1 MVYTW
6 GEGLYGQ
13 LGHGIEV
20 DHLFEPTILSK
31 LVGKEIVNV
40 FCGMNH
46 TMFLSKTGLVYACG
60 NGYYGQLGLQ
70 LEIDYVLYFYSIF
83 IHSFHLHLFKHFQ
96 TIQLFKLHVVK
107 HSLSFLL
114 KRIIC
119 Y

>member
-20 DHLFEPTILSK
+20 DHLIEPTVLSK
-31 LVGKEIVNV
+31 LIGKEIVNV

-46 TMFLSKTGLVYACG
+46 TMFLSSNGLVYACG

-70 LEIDYVLYFYSIF
+70 LEIDYVLYFSCILFIVFTYTYSFTFRVFNYSNCMWWNI
-83 IHSFHLHLFKHFQ
+83 
-96 TIQLFKLHVVK
+96 
-107 HSLSFLL
+107 HSLS
-114 KRIIC
+114 C
-119 Y
+119 

>member
-20 DHLFEPTILSK
+20 DHLMEPTVLSK
-31 LVGKEIVNV
+31 LIGKEIVNV

-46 TMFLSKTGLVYACG
+46 TMFLSSNGLVYACG

-83 IHSFHLHLFKHFQ
+83 IQDLCGLAKSCICTAF
-96 TIQLFKLHVVK
+96 
-107 HSLSFLL
+107 LSSAS
-114 KRIIC
+114 I